1 MRPIASTVSLAM
13 ARKLVVIGLVALA
26 GGCIGSTSAHD
37 SDGRVPRAPSLA
49 RAPVELRQTPRWIAE
64 LCATNALLRPGCPA
78 VVPRGVPSTSVYLE
92 TFPDRPATLSI
103 ESGGQYYGRPRRNR
117 PPRYVHVTVAAKRLT
132 AVGAARWA
140 RPVLPAAR
148 PGDAV
153 RSDTGRA
160 ELVSRPTWFGVS
172 GAVVLTGGHDVA
184 FRWRT
189 GETGFQIGLHAWAP
203 FRETVPT
210 LRVIVGRT
218 LAARRGA
225 AARAQTV
232 GGMGGM
238 RWIAMP
244 AWVTDA
250 CASLPRLGALC
261 PRVIPLARSDYVGA
275 VAVRSANTCGSG
287 SRDLLSVQWSA
298 EDPSHPRHNRPPRFL
313 HFEASAGAGCLRWQY
328 ARAPV
333 TPHPG
338 MMRGREYE
346 GSSPVPLGTRTWGGH
361 RGLLVLGD
369 CFGNH
374 LCFRWRAG
382 GGADQLDLHG
392 WEPFPET
399 VGALRRMV
407 SSLGG

>member
-160 ELVSRPTWFGVS
+160 ELVSRPSWCRGS
-172 GAVVLTGGHDVA
+172 GPDRRWDGRHAMDRDARLGDRRVREPAATGRALPARDPARALRLCRRRRGAKRQHVRVGLARPLERAVERRGSVPPAPQPAPEVPPLRGERRRRMPAMAVRSCARDAPSGHDARPRIRGVVA
-184 FRWRT
+184 GAARD
-189 GETGFQIGLHAWAP
+189 AD
-203 FRETVPT
+203 
-210 LRVIVGRT
+210 VGRT
-218 LAARRGA
+218 PRSPRAGRLLREPSLLPVAGRRRRRPARPPRLGAVPRDGRRAPPDGLVARRVATTRAPRGRRAGAQGRARTRGRSRRGA
-225 AARAQTV
+225 ATAR
-232 GGMGGM
+232 
-238 RWIAMP
+238 P
-244 AWVTDA
+244 APA
-250 CASLPRLGALC
+250 RLRPSRRGRRPR
-261 PRVIPLARSDYVGA
+261 R
-275 VAVRSANTCGSG
+275 
-287 SRDLLSVQWSA
+287 
-298 EDPSHPRHNRPPRFL
+298 RPPQPR
-313 HFEASAGAGCLRWQY
+313 
-328 ARAPV
+328 
-333 TPHPG
+333 
-338 MMRGREYE
+338 
-346 GSSPVPLGTRTWGGH
+346 
-361 RGLLVLGD
+361 
-369 CFGNH
+369 
-374 LCFRWRAG
+374 
-382 GGADQLDLHG
+382 
-392 WEPFPET
+392 
-399 VGALRRMV
+399 
-407 SSLGG
+407 